1 MTSWDDVVRLAL
13 ALPETETSTWNRGPS
28 LKVAGRSF
36 ARQRTESDGLVVLAC
51 SPGEKQAL
59 LQSGE
64 PGLSTTPHYDGY
76 DYILVDPDEVDQELL
91 TELVR
96 GAWWAKAPQRARRRL
111 PDGFP

>member
-1 MTSWDDVVRLAL
+1 MAGWDDVVRLAL
-13 ALPETETSTWNRGPS
+13 ELPGTETSTWNHGPS

-51 SPGEKQAL
+51 SPGEKEAL

-76 DYILVDPDEVDQELL
+76 DYILVDPDAVDPGLL
-91 TELVR
+91 NDLAR
-96 GAWWAKAPQRARRRL
+96 GAWWAKAPQRVRRQL
-111 PDGFP
+111 PGAFR